1 MDDSSQQNISPE
13 QLSALGEQIYF
24 SKKDE
29 LEKTSLGQF
38 AVIEVQSKEI
48 FVNSD
53 KLSAIQQAQAKYPS
67 KLFYIV
73 QIGSLGSSPTSQ
85 VNEAKKYGW
94 AI

>member
-1 MDDSSQQNISPE
+1 MDDSSQQNIAPE

-29 LEKTSLGQF
+29 LERTSMGQF
-38 AVIEVQSKEI
+38 AVIEVESKEV
-48 FVNSD
+48 FVDPD
-53 KLSAIQQAQAKYPS
+53 KLTAIQKAQARYPN

-73 QIGSLGSSPTSQ
+73 QIGNLRPTPSSE
-85 VNEAKKYGW
+85 VNEVKKYGW